1 MKPQPD
7 RNSPRE
13 NEIPPTSISRQ
24 SLLWGAGPALACGFW
39 IYALGPRLFDL
50 SLGWA
55 GIRTLLLVAGC
66 SGLQFFCAAGLRP
79 AVLKIL
85 GGIGWLVA
93 AAALILL
100 IRTQY

>member
-7 RNSPRE
+7 PNSPPK
-13 NEIPPTSISRQ
+13 NESPAPSVSRQ

-39 IYALGPRLFDL
+39 IYALGPRLFEL
-50 SLGWA
+50 TLGWA
-55 GIRTLLLVAGC
+55 GIRTLLLVAFC
-66 SGLQFFCAAGLRP
+66 SGLQFFCAAFLRP
-79 AVLKIL
+79 AVQKAL